1 MKTLRTP
8 DERFQGLA
16 DYSFAPNYTDVD
28 DTEGG
33 KLRVHHVDE
42 GPREAAP
49 VLMMHGEPSWSY
61 LYRHMINGFVSK
73 GHRAVA
79 PDLVGFGRSDKPSQ
93 RNDYTYARHVMW
105 MGDWLRAVN
114 LRNITLVCQ
123 DWGGLIGL
131 RLWAEMPDRFAR
143 IVVANTALPTGDQPM
158 GIAFENWRRFS
169 QDVPVFPAGG
179 ILKGGTVSHLSDE
192 VIAAY
197 DAPFPDESYK
207 AGARQFPMLV
217 PASPDDPATAPN
229 RKAWKV
235 IQELQ
240 TPVLTAFGAD
250 DQIMAGVDT
259 VFQKLCPGAAGQPH
273 VVLPK
278 AGHFLQ
284 EDVGADLVSLT
295 CDFIDRTS

>member
-8 DERFQGLA
+8 DERFQGLV

-93 RNDYTYARHVMW
+93 RTDYTYALHVMW
-105 MGDWLRAVN
+105 MGGWLRAVN

-131 RLWAEMPDRFAR
+131 RLWAEMPERFAR

-169 QDVPVFPAGG
+169 QGVPVFPAGG

-235 IQELQ
+235 IQGLQ

>member
-8 DERFQGLA
+8 DERFQGLV

-93 RNDYTYARHVMW
+93 RTDYTYALHVMW
-105 MGDWLRAVN
+105 MGGWLRAVN

-131 RLWAEMPDRFAR
+131 RLWAEMPERFAR

-235 IQELQ
+235 IQGLQ

>member
-131 RLWAEMPDRFAR
+131 RLWAEMPDKFAR